1 MRNIR
6 NILIALIIVGF
17 VSCLGI
23 KSTKK
28 TDYIGNF
35 QEKQYDFFES
45 FRHNQLADYYY
56 DLPFELKFGGIR
68 PFPFDSIGNKD
79 YSWLREPENLKIA
92 FNAFSTI
99 GLDKFVSKAKYFEKN
114 NAWCC
119 DTEWENKSLNE
130 IVAGFI
136 NSDTTSN
143 GLDYYSKF
151 WQRRRL
157 ENNLTITYEIFVQ
170 IDKFYNQNKQAM
182 VYNYAD
188 SALIRLL
195 EFDTKLIHSDSVEYK
210 AIAIEYFS
218 FLKST
223 GLDYSAYKLIFNN
236 RRLDIEKELK
246 DSLIMT
252 MKYDT
257 LSIENWENLNDNRNG
272 WITSDYYPDPKRHY
286 GP

>member
-79 YSWLREPENLKIA
+79 YSWLREPENLKLA
-92 FNAFSTI
+92 FNAFSKV
-99 GLDKFVSKAKYFEKN
+99 GLDKFVSNGKYFEKN

-119 DTEWENKSLNE
+119 DTEWENKALNE

-170 IDKFYNQNKQAM
+170 IDKFYNQNKQDV

-188 SALIRLL
+188 SVLIGLL

-236 RRLDIEKELK
+236 RRLDIKKELK

-272 WITSDYYPDPKRHY
+272 WITSDYYPDPKRYY